1 LDKSYGQ
8 ILVSNERG
16 SLLRRACL
24 HTEVN
29 SVVEIGT
36 LDATGSTTVIIDA
49 LSTKTNIRT
58 AFTTIEAHP
67 GAYGIALK
75 NIKPQPFPVTLLYGC
90 LIHLDSP
97 LLLVGLSEQENFWLK
112 DDITTRIAGVPNVL
126 SQIPEKFD
134 LLVLDGGEF
143 TTFNDYL
150 LLRQRCRFLYLD
162 DCNVRKNR
170 LVLRTAIEDGFKL
183 LEFVDEANGVC
194 LLERA

>member
-1 LDKSYGQ
+1 MDKSYGQ
-8 ILVSNERG
+8 ILISNERG

-24 HTEVN
+24 HPEVD

-49 LSTKTNIRT
+49 LSTKTNTRT

-67 GAYGIALK
+67 GAFGIALK
-75 NIKPQPFPVTLLYGC
+75 NIRPQSFPVNLLYGC

-126 SQIPEKFD
+126 SQIPNEFD
-134 LLVLDGGEF
+134 LLALDGGEF

-150 LLRQRCRFLYLD
+150 VLRQRCRFLYLD

-170 LVLRTAIEDGFKL
+170 LVLKTAIEDGFKL
-183 LEFVDEANGVC
+183 VEYADEANGVC
-194 LLERA
+194 LLMR